1 MPTTDDGEVLTPT
14 MIRAA
19 RALLNMSQS
28 QLASELGVTKRT
40 VIRYEDEARLDV
52 RREAVQK
59 KIREVL
65 EKHDIEFLFPV
76 GNTGEGVRFGKRRR

>member
-1 MPTTDDGEVLTPT
+1 